1 MSGTRKKGAGEPQKR
16 ATPEMKRPMENA
28 AFSKDSKRTE
38 APNIP
43 LIPVTVPSAKARATT
58 ESPMKM
64 PPTRHSAGENVVREG
79 SPRPPEN
86 ADDIAVP
93 RKRRVCGL
101 LRRRFQGGAGAER
114 LRRSRPAFAL
124 LVVEY

>member
-1 MSGTRKKGAGEPQKR
+1 MSGTRKKDAGEPQKR
-16 ATPEMKRPMENA
+16 ATPERKRPIEKA

-43 LIPVTVPSAKARATT
+43 LIPVTVPRANARATT

-79 SPRPPEN
+79 SPKPPEN
-86 ADDIAVP
+86 AEDICAT
-93 RKRRVCGL
+93 KKQL
-101 LRRRFQGGAGAER
+101 
-114 LRRSRPAFAL
+114 
-124 LVVEY
+124 